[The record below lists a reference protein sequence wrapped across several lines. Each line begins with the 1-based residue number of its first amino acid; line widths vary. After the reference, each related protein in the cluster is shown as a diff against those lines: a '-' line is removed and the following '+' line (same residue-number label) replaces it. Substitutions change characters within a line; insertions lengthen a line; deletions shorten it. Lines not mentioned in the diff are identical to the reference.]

1 MSKKNYSKV
10 FIHGFLSV
18 CLLSIFSVNTY
29 AQEVTDADLYKYA
42 VLMETLDLFKAELT
56 GQVTEYVEQQDPAIK
71 NRYNELAGGET
82 PANDTEKQ
90 FIDNVNKM
98 QSERTNEFN
107 EAFKTMVKR
116 VLGAQTYAAVK
127 KGITSDSG
135 IKTRYDAI
143 VQTIKSAKGD
153 ES

>member
-1 MSKKNYSKV
+1 MSKKNYSKI
-10 FIHGFLSV
+10 FIHGFLSM
-18 CLLSIFSVNTY
+18 CFLGIFSTNTF

-42 VLMETLDLFKAELT
+42 IVMETLDLFQSELSA
-56 GQVTEYVEQQDPAIK
+56 QITEYVEQQDAAIK
-71 NRYNELAGGET
+71 NRYNELAGGEA
-82 PANDTEKQ
+82 PANDVEKQ

-98 QSERTNEFN
+98 KDERTEEFKGALN
-107 EAFKTMVKR
+107 TLIKR

-127 KGITSDSG
+127 KGIASDSG
-135 IKTRYDAI
+135 IKSRYAAI

>member
-18 CLLSIFSVNTY
+18 CLLSILSIKTY

-42 VLMETLDLFKAELT
+42 IVMETLDLFQDELSA
-56 GQVTEYVEQQDPAIK
+56 QITEYVEQQDAAIK

-98 QSERTNEFN
+98 KDERTEEFKGALN
-107 EAFKTMVKR
+107 TMIKR
-116 VLGAQTYAAVK
+116 VLGADTYKTVNSAIKSDPVK
-127 KGITSDSG
+127 S
-135 IKTRYDAI
+135 RYAEI
-143 VQTIKSAKGD
+143 VQTIRSAKGD

>member
-1 MSKKNYSKV
+1 MNKKNYSKI

-18 CLLSIFSVNTY
+18 CFLSIFSVNTY

-42 VLMETLDLFKAELT
+42 VLMETLDLFKTELT
-56 GQVTEYVEQQDPAIK
+56 GQVTTYVEQQDPAIK
-71 NRYNELAGGET
+71 NRYNELAGGEA

-98 QSERTNEFN
+98 QSERTSEFN

-116 VLGAQTYAAVK
+116 VLGAQTYATVK
-127 KGITSDSG
+127 KGIASDSG
-135 IKTRYDAI
+135 IKARYDAI